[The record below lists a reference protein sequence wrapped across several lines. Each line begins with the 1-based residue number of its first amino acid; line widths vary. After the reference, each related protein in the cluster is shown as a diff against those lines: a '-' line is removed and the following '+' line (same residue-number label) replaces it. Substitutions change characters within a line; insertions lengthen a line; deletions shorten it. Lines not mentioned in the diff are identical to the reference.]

1 MIVAQLTE
9 RSLPIPEVRGLN
21 RVKNL
26 CKTRLTVNCWKDEY
40 NEKRP
45 KMTHFENWQSIKK
58 TLIVIVTFMPKNVS
72 NQNLFCEC
80 NLGRR
85 REEVTTGDYKITAAV
100 NLHWIFHELHVDGNL
115 PFSAY
120 VGRYLVGFIE
130 QNSPTCGNKM
140 Q

>member
-1 MIVAQLTE
+1 
-9 RSLPIPEVRGLN
+9 
-21 RVKNL
+21 
-26 CKTRLTVNCWKDEY
+26 
-40 NEKRP
+40 
-45 KMTHFENWQSIKK
+45 
-58 TLIVIVTFMPKNVS
+58 MPKNVS

-120 VGRYLVGFIE
+120 VGRNAVEFVPINMCTNTKSIDNAYLWWTIII
-130 QNSPTCGNKM
+130 NSTDNG
-140 Q
+140 